1 MARGS
6 ERTFL
11 VEVYVPKLD
20 EPAAV
25 AITLRCRAAVGQ
37 LAEQG
42 VALRWLHSFA
52 LIDEETYLC
61 LVAARDRD
69 QVAQLSRRA
78 GLEHDHVV
86 EVVAIDGTQSTA
98 CLRNI

>member
-1 MARGS
+1 MARGR

-11 VEVYVPKLD
+11 VELYVPQLD
-20 EPAAV
+20 EQGAA
-25 AITLRCRAAVGQ
+25 AITSRCRVAAAQ

-42 VALRWLHSFA
+42 VALRWLRSFA

-61 LVAARDRD
+61 VVAARDRD
-69 QVAQLSRRA
+69 HVDRLSRRA

-86 EVVAIDGTQSTA
+86 EIVAIDGAPT
-98 CLRNI
+98 

>member
-11 VEVYVPKLD
+11 VELYVPQLD
-20 EPAAV
+20 EQAAM
-25 AITLRCRAAVGQ
+25 AITSRCRAAARQ

-42 VALRWLHSFA
+42 VALRWLRSFA
-52 LIDEETYLC
+52 LVADETYLC
-61 LVAARDRD
+61 IVAARDRD
-69 QVAQLSRRA
+69 HVLELSRRA

-86 EVVAIDGTQSTA
+86 EVVALDGT
-98 CLRNI
+98 

>member
-11 VEVYVPKLD
+11 VELYVPQLD
-20 EPAAV
+20 EQAAM
-25 AITLRCRAAVGQ
+25 AITSRCRAAARQ

-42 VALRWLHSFA
+42 VALRWLRSFA
-52 LIDEETYLC
+52 LVAEETYLC
-61 LVAARDRD
+61 IVAARDRD
-69 QVAQLSRRA
+69 HVLELSRRA

-86 EVVAIDGTQSTA
+86 EVVALDGT
-98 CLRNI
+98 